1 MLRERADD
9 GRRGGRRWGTTP
21 AESLSGPDWAR
32 RPTQASP
39 DARPTPATHPPTRA
53 LAPACK
59 PPLAD
64 AAGDSH
70 LVADGDIPQRMNDR
84 PPAMSGGNE
93 PDGSCLEQP
102 SSLSPSGPPKD
113 ERMDSEDTAK
123 MTAGPEG
130 ANVESQERSVIGQT
144 ITEEDAVG
152 SVAPEM
158 IKADGET
165 QNREEMPLPPSPL
178 NEPFGKV
185 AEARA
190 NDRPQVAVPKEDR
203 CPQDGQPGTD
213 ETTNISNAKS
223 IATVQGAKK
232 NMTWKKKGHAHPAGK
247 IAPNRHGA
255 ADAKSRHTV
264 IEPARRKTGSNT
276 NSFAA
281 TLQAPPARLK
291 L

>member
-1 MLRERADD
+1 
-9 GRRGGRRWGTTP
+9 
-21 AESLSGPDWAR
+21 
-32 RPTQASP
+32 
-39 DARPTPATHPPTRA
+39 
-53 LAPACK
+53 
-59 PPLAD
+59 
-64 AAGDSH
+64 
-70 LVADGDIPQRMNDR
+70 
-84 PPAMSGGNE
+84 
-93 PDGSCLEQP
+93 
-102 SSLSPSGPPKD
+102 
-113 ERMDSEDTAK
+113 MDSEDTAK

-130 ANVESQERSVIGQT
+130 ANVESQESSVIGQT

-185 AEARA
+185 AEERA
-190 NDRPQVAVPKEDR
+190 NDRPQVAVPKEDH

-223 IATVQGAKK
+223 IAVVQGAK
-232 NMTWKKKGHAHPAGK
+232 NMTWKKKGNAHPAGK

-264 IEPARRKTGSNT
+264 IELARRKTGSNT

-281 TLQAPPARLK
+281 TLQAPQASLK